1 MATVTIRN
9 LDEKFETRLR
19 LRADRYG
26 RSVEDEARKILQAA
40 LGPDDDNQNLAE
52 AIHSRF
58 ARLGGVDLEPIE
70 RTPMPDPIDFGE

>member
-9 LDEKFETRLR
+9 LDEGLETRLR
-19 LRADRYG
+19 LRATLYG
-26 RSVEDEARKILQAA
+26 RSVEDEAQILQAA
-40 LGPDDDNQNLAE
+40 LGTGNDDQNLAE

-70 RTPMPDPIDFGE
+70 RTPMPDPIDFGG